1 MHRVAGTPQARKAW
15 LILRGPYLA
24 AYALIMIAPWFLGS
38 NISGSFAEAVWD
50 GLLAAAGLTL
60 VIGSA
65 SSFVIVARAKTG
77 PHWSCLELLEITGLR
92 ALVVVQTGFVLASI
106 LASAPVGSILA
117 NALLGLFGLG
127 ILANLTWNRGK
138 GRRESA

>member
-24 AYALIMIAPWFLGS
+24 AYTLIMITPWFLGS
-38 NISGSFAEAVWD
+38 DISGSFGEAIWD

-60 VIGSA
+60 VIGSVA
-65 SSFVIVARAKTG
+65 SFVIVAKAETG

-92 ALVVVQTGFVLASI
+92 ALIVVQTGFVLASA
-106 LASAPVGSILA
+106 LASAPVGIILM

-127 ILANLTWNRGK
+127 ILTNLTWNRGK
-138 GRRESA
+138 GRRERA